1 MKRERDTDLHRSC
14 NEVSCLPV
22 CAAAASLAQR
32 DRCIGNKL
40 QWSSSHLSGIAWS
53 LLQRR
58 ARGIATGTTGLPKS
72 ALMAMQW
79 MQSKKLHSLLS
90 PARAP
95 QLQRLGGAQGFTN
108 TLCGVVRL
116 PLLNSLRQFH
126 QSLTTLTELKSLASW
141 VSPLECC
148 NLELVFHARRGLWSY
163 SSLCC
168 RLSHHQVFRR
178 SCT

>member
-1 MKRERDTDLHRSC
+1 MSSFGSSWCNYTTTQLHHCTVGTHEAREIEREREKRVIPFLQYGILLHRPA
-14 NEVSCLPV
+14 NKALPV
-22 CAAAASLAQR
+22 HCCSFFGSR
-32 DRCIGNKL
+32 GYRCIGNKL

-72 ALMAMQW
+72 ARMAMQW

-116 PLLNSLRQFH
+116 PLLNPLRQLH
-126 QSLTTLTELKSLASW
+126 QSLMTL
-141 VSPLECC
+141 P
-148 NLELVFHARRGLWSY
+148 
-163 SSLCC
+163 
-168 RLSHHQVFRR
+168 
-178 SCT
+178 